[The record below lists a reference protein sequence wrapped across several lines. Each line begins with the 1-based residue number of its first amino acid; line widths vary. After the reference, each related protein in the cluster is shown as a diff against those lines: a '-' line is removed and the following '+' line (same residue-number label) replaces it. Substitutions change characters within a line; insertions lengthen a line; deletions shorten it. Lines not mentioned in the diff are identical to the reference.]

1 MEYCEIPYKQ
11 EELESDY
18 YQNNDLFLKRLE
30 QEVLGHEVF
39 DHSFLK
45 KLAFGAYSPEGV
57 KFVLTQFGKI
67 VIPFTAAICKLM
79 GNSPDLKSRFMLMD
93 NLYEELGNMKYSQC
107 HPTLYL
113 EMLNSIG
120 IDQKSFEG
128 TNTISS
134 IRILNNTV
142 LDAVSNQ
149 SFAIGCAWLGY
160 GGELTIPNNFPYLV
174 EGMKQASFENINMV
188 FWDRHGDRDQEHS
201 DDSTMVLCMNTTSKG
216 YKEIAEAVIDSLT
229 LRAAI
234 WSELEEI
241 CEHKYRSYT
250 VINGRESS
258 DLPLEYHALH
268 EYYSALYSSDIVK
281 MKDVWSKEKTTAF
294 TNPLGGIIR
303 SYEDVIQ
310 AHDELFSLPVK
321 LDVEYYDI
329 EITKL
334 KNGFSSVGRERGTM
348 TIEGECIDV
357 AFRTSRL
364 FIKEE
369 GVYRQL
375 HHHGSFEDINTQERI
390 MRILAKIAA

>member
-11 EELESDY
+11 EELKSDN
-18 YQNNDLFLKRLE
+18 YQSNYLFLEKLE
-30 QEVLGHEVF
+30 QKILGNDVF
-39 DHSFLK
+39 DNPFLK
-45 KLAFGAYSPEGV
+45 KLALGTYSQEGV

-67 VIPFTAAICKLM
+67 VIPFTSAICKLM
-79 GNSPDLKSRFMLMD
+79 GNSPDLQSRFMVMD

-113 EMLNSIG
+113 EMLDSIG
-120 IDQKSFEG
+120 IDKKSFEEI
-128 TNTISS
+128 NTISS
-134 IRILNNTV
+134 IRILNNTI
-142 LDAVSNQ
+142 LDAVENK

-174 EGMKQASFENINMV
+174 EGMKQASFENTNMV
-188 FWDRHGDRDQEHS
+188 YWDRHGDRDQEHS
-201 DDSTMVLCMNTTSKG
+201 DDATMVLCMNTTERD
-216 YKEIAEAVIDSLT
+216 YKEIEESVVDSLT

-241 CEHKYRSYT
+241 CESKYRSPT
-250 VINGRESS
+250 IINGKERSA
-258 DLPLEYHALH
+258 LPLEYQALH
-268 EYYSALYSSDIVK
+268 EYYAALYSGDIVK
-281 MKDVWSKEKTTAF
+281 MRNVWSKEKTTAF
-294 TNPLGGIIR
+294 ISPLGGIVR

-321 LDVEYYDI
+321 IDVEYYDI

-334 KNGFSSVGRERGTM
+334 KNGFSSVGRERGSM
-348 TIEGECIDV
+348 TIEGECINV

-369 GVYRQL
+369 GVYKQL
-375 HHHGSFEDINTQERI
+375 HHHGSFEEIETQEKI
-390 MRILAKIAA
+390 MRYLAKIAA